1 MKESSGWWT
10 VEWVPIKH
18 TDDKLETKV
27 KRTYLMHIKV
37 LWHISWNNSEA
48 RKQTFSRWRN
58 VGLSACDAI
67 ARPVVRTCDSGSW
80 ECASSPVSLLG
91 VLLAQRGHDGWQEW
105 ESTCRPLWTKR
116 LDAFVIWMSVAHAN
130 NVVWHCGV
138 QQQTMFTTMDIN
150 AKHNNRQRR
159 VCRLWNEASGVGV
172 LQPGHLSLYK
182 VKPWNIND
190 LTMSHVRVNCCQS

>member
-10 VEWVPIKH
+10 VEWVHIKH
-18 TDDKLETKV
+18 RDNKIETKV

-37 LWHISWNNSEA
+37 LWYISWNNSEA
-48 RKQTFSRWRN
+48 RKQTSSRWRN

-116 LDAFVIWMSVAHAN
+116 LEVFVIWMSIAHAN
-130 NVVWHCGV
+130 HVYDDGCQRKTQQATTSAPIVEWSLRSGRPTTWASFSV
-138 QQQTMFTTMDIN
+138 QGETLKF
-150 AKHNNRQRR
+150 
-159 VCRLWNEASGVGV
+159 
-172 LQPGHLSLYK
+172 
-182 VKPWNIND
+182 
-190 LTMSHVRVNCCQS
+190 